1 MNYSTLNA
9 NLSNTP
15 TNTGAPIANK
25 NTNAPKTLS
34 ISYNKPNFAAPS
46 SERNVTIKPANSSTS
61 NVPNT
66 LVMRDNTGSS
76 RFSSLTVTNDLN
88 VSDCVNVSSLN
99 VCGTAVL
106 NGTID
111 TRLGAGIVCS
121 SSTGILSSRL
131 ITSGDIANCSIDTID
146 IKNDAITS
154 QKLAPNL
161 RLEGAPT
168 CLTTT
173 NCSEANI
180 ANVGYVNRYVNA
192 YVNKRIKCLPSR
204 RPCAEEGITDNNDD
218 SDSDVDE
225 FDPTIFHIVQS
236 NYVVIFNYGLYIVE
250 NPNVTIKMPRKKR
263 EGYFVKFVNKSGA
276 LIYINSDEDRLMY
289 NATYAYEG
297 TTQQMLTDNKCM
309 VLTIIYKKNGN
320 RSWSFDYY

>member
-15 TNTGAPIANK
+15 PATGGAKTLANK
-25 NTNAPKTLS
+25 PKPLS
-34 ISYNKPNFAAPS
+34 ISYSGTNVAANS
-46 SERNVTIKPANSSTS
+46 ARCNTVAPANSSV
-61 NVPNT
+61 NNAPNT
-66 LVMRDNTGSS
+66 LAMRDSTGSS
-76 RFSSLTVTNDLN
+76 KFSSLVVMNNLN
-88 VSDCVNVSSLN
+88 VQDNLTVADNLVI
-99 VCGTAVL
+99 
-106 NGTID
+106 NGNAKFNGSID
-111 TRLGAGIVCS
+111 TRLGTGVVCS
-121 SSTGILSSRL
+121 SSTGVLSSRL
-131 ITSGDIANCSIDTID
+131 LTSGDIANGAIDTID

-173 NCSEANI
+173 NCSETNI

-192 YVNKRIKCLPSR
+192 YVNKRIKCGLHR
-204 RPCAEEGITDNNDD
+204 RHCPEEGITDNNDD

-225 FDPTIFHIVQS
+225 FDPTIFHIMQD
-236 NYVVIFNYGLYIVE
+236 NYVVIFNYGVYIVE
-250 NPNVTIKMPRKKR
+250 TPNVIIKMPRKKR

-309 VLTIIYKKNGN
+309 VLTIIYKKSSPN
-320 RSWSFDYY
+320 RSWSFEYY